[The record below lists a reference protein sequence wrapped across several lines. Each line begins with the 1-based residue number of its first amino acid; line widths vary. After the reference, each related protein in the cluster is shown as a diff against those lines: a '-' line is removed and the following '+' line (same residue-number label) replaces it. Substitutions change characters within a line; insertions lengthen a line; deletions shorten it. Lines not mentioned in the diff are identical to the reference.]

1 MPMNTHRAGAGRRA
15 PLALLATTLF
25 GVACQ
30 GSDGPVAPSAQR
42 CPTAAVP
49 LCMDAAQATAVRAA
63 TADVQ
68 LRIIP
73 ALESAPT
80 RDILAR
86 RLTVVAAQLGSGDVS
101 GARAALVTARRALA
115 ESRAQLVTHP
125 ADAADLAAIE
135 LTLDQVAA
143 VLGDS

>member
-1 MPMNTHRAGAGRRA
+1 MTIHRAGPGWRA

-30 GSDGPVAPSAQR
+30 GSDSPVAPSAQR
-42 CPTAAVP
+42 CPTAPVP
-49 LCMDAAQATAVRAA
+49 LCTDAVQATTVRAA

-73 ALESAPT
+73 ALESAPS
-80 RDILAR
+80 RDIIGQ
-86 RLTVVAAQLGSGDVS
+86 RLTLLAARVGSGDVS
-101 GARAALVTARRALA
+101 GARAALTAARGALT
-115 ESRAQLVTHP
+115 ESRAQLATHP
-125 ADAADLAAIE
+125 GDAADLAAIE
-135 LTLDQVAA
+135 LTLDQIAA